1 MASLA
6 VVTAVQTLLA
16 ANWTATPIVGPNQE
30 TLVPD
35 DGSAFLV
42 LEFPPVGDETQI
54 TIGAQGTRIF
64 REEGAILLTLCI
76 PLGVG
81 LTETVGPY
89 SGFSGDFSQDLGQ
102 PIMQLF
108 DDLRAT
114 FRGQSFSGVN
124 TLGASPAHESGESDH
139 GAYYELSSA
148 ISFYY
153 DIQNA

>member
-6 VVTAVQTLLA
+6 VVTAVQTRLA

-42 LEFPPVGDETQI
+42 LEFPPVGDENQI
-54 TIGAQGTRIF
+54 TIGAQGTRVF

-81 LTETVGPY
+81 LNPTATPWLT
-89 SGFSGDFSQDLGQ
+89 Q
-102 PIMQLF
+102 F
-108 DDLRAT
+108 DALRAT

>member
-16 ANWTATPIVGPNQE
+16 ANWTATPVVGPNQE
-30 TLVPD
+30 TLVPN

-81 LTETVGPY
+81 LNPTATPY
-89 SGFSGDFSQDLGQ
+89 LAE
-102 PIMQLF
+102 F
-108 DDLRAT
+108 DALRAA
-114 FRGQSFSGVN
+114 FRGQQFSGVN
-124 TLGASPAHESGESDH
+124 TLGASPAHENGESDK
-139 GAYYELSSA
+139 GAYYEVSTAIPYYFDLS
-148 ISFYY
+148 
-153 DIQNA
+153 NG